1 MTTFTGTGMSRWTP
15 AAMPPRSA
23 AIVAM
28 FAVTR
33 TAIDA
38 SSQGRPNRSS
48 MTWPRPSS
56 LTAPIRADMDCTATS
71 SGIVNTA
78 IHSSP

>member
-1 MTTFTGTGMSRWTP
+1 MTIFTGTGVRRWTP
-15 AAMPPRSA
+15 AATPPRSA

-28 FAVTR
+28 LAVTR
-33 TAIDA
+33 TTMDTI
-38 SSQGRPNRSS
+38 SHGRPNRSS
-48 MTWPRPSS
+48 MTLPRPSF

-71 SGIVNTA
+71 SGTVKTA